1 MNTHPKGRIVI
12 FYISHRFFTKEGLQR
27 SKSHKEFMEEKEKSE
42 ITAANTDTNQ
52 DETIIV
58 VEKPEKKSGKQSIM
72 LTQ

>member
-1 MNTHPKGRIVI
+1 
-12 FYISHRFFTKEGLQR
+12 
-27 SKSHKEFMEEKEKSE
+27 MEEKEKSE